1 MGKGFSVTRDGSQ
14 IISVMRDRAQINRVI
29 RHSSVM
35 CDFTTI
41 TRRVIF
47 PLKFP

>member
-35 CDFTTI
+35 REISLLLRDT
-41 TRRVIF
+41 
-47 PLKFP
+47 